1 MLKETVR
8 ILGDYQEKLRLE
20 GPLKG
25 EEGFAALK
33 ALFGGEK
40 EAYEISF
47 DEAGKTLENAF
58 DFMEAA
64 FLNSQELV
72 VFLSELNTDFYCI
85 AFLKEYDCERYYR
98 YNKELLFEDRSAQI
112 KKRIEAL

>member
-1 MLKETVR
+1 
-8 ILGDYQEKLRLE
+8 
-20 GPLKG
+20 
-25 EEGFAALK
+25 
-33 ALFGGEK
+33 
-40 EAYEISF
+40 
-47 DEAGKTLENAF
+47 
-58 DFMEAA
+58 MEAA

>member
-1 MLKETVR
+1 
-8 ILGDYQEKLRLE
+8 
-20 GPLKG
+20 
-25 EEGFAALK
+25 
-33 ALFGGEK
+33 
-40 EAYEISF
+40 
-47 DEAGKTLENAF
+47 
-58 DFMEAA
+58 MEAA

-98 YNKELLFEDRSAQI
+98 YNKDLLFEDRSAQI